1 VKQNTYKSKKKK
13 EKEMKKMKRNEKIT
27 LLLPRNSPFSSSS
40 PDPCECITH
49 IQYATQYMQ
58 ENNNGVVVQ

>member
-13 EKEMKKMKRNEKIT
+13 EKEMKKMKKYEKIT

-40 PDPCECITH
+40 PDPCE
-49 IQYATQYMQ
+49 
-58 ENNNGVVVQ
+58 